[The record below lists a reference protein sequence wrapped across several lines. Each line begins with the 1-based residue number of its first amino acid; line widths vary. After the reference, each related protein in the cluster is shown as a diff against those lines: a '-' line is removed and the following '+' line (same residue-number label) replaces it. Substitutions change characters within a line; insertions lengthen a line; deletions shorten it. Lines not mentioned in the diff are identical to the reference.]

1 MHNIVISGF
10 SGIGKSI
17 ATKAFKDRV
26 IDLESSEYSKK
37 EDGTTNPL
45 WPKNYVQKIHYEYYS
60 GANKIILISCHEN
73 VRKLLHAESLPFLIV
88 LPHDGLKNEY
98 LIRWLARGSSMK
110 FIQDMNDNWYKY
122 IMSCVEDPAP
132 KIYLESSDKYLV
144 DIIRRIYYEE
154 MK

>member
-10 SGIGKSI
+10 SGIGKST
-17 ATKAFKDRV
+17 ATKVFKDRV

-37 EDGTTNPL
+37 DGTTSPF
-45 WPKNYVQKIHYEYYS
+45 WPQNYVQRIHDEYYN
-60 GANKIILISCHEN
+60 GKNKIILISCHEN
-73 VRKLLHAESLPFLIV
+73 VRELLHAESLPFLIV
-88 LPHDGLKNEY
+88 LPYDYLKNEY
-98 LIRWLARGSSMK
+98 IIRWLARGSSMK
-110 FIQDMNDNWYKY
+110 FIQDMSNNWYKY
-122 IMSCVEDPAP
+122 ITSCVEDPAP